1 MTGVPVPES
10 LLQALRK
17 GQRFLLTGHRR
28 PDGDSL
34 GSALGLARIL
44 RQLGKGAL
52 VWNRD
57 EMPPIYSA
65 LAGSSR
71 IHVGEIL
78 DAVRSAGLAIADLST
93 EETDLEDI
101 FLQLT
106 RDEDSHAA

>member
-1 MTGVPVPES
+1 MSSVPPPDG
-10 LLQALRK
+10 LMQALRN

-57 EMPPIYSA
+57 PMPPVYGA
-65 LAGSSR
+65 LAGSDR
-71 IHVGEIL
+71 VHVGEEPPAGFP
-78 DAVRSAGLAIADLST
+78 DAFDYSIPTA
-93 EETDLEDI
+93 
-101 FLQLT
+101 
-106 RDEDSHAA
+106 